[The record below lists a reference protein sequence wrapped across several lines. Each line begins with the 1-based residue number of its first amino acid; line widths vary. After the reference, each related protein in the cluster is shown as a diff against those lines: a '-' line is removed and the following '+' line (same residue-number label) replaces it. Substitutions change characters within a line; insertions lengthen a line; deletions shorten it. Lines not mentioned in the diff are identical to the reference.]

1 MAEKLIANLVQG
13 ADGVRVDSPLL
24 DGEVTDASVSPTLTN
39 DQKEDFRNKIGVEDE
54 LPDTSGLS
62 ASDNG
67 DILVFKEG
75 EGWIRGGFADGT
87 RTRFVFVD
95 ASDNVRFDWLA
106 PNGFENVDWKKLL
119 EILTAFLDGGW
130 ESSSE
135 AEVSS
140 TIKFGTSRHTASELT
155 ALSYSGSRTNPSPN
169 AGAGFLGFRVRL
181 YRKSDADDGKF
192 RATEANFSDP
202 DDIRYSQNY
211 LTSTSNY
218 VTSDN
223 DWAYYSIAFPRF
235 IADEMLRPEELDPF
249 GLDPKYVEKQIADVF
264 DQQSWA
270 TTEGE
275 YLFRGSSTLPYGEH
289 NNNIRTLSGTWGSTH
304 AVGSTSGGFN
314 LAVRIP
320 VGDKDALEHFRL
332 TSSVDSSIHAITPG
346 QHVVDDATYA
356 YYNVN
361 FPASGAQPPSRCKN
375 EQGISLIRKR
385 AEFAGTSLKT
395 LLTRTL
401 GKQGRSHELSP
412 MRLALN

>member
-1 MAEKLIANLVQG
+1 MALLATQQG
-13 ADGVRVDSPLL
+13 
-24 DGEVTDASVSPTLTN
+24 
-39 DQKEDFRNKIGVEDE
+39 
-54 LPDTSGLS
+54 
-62 ASDNG
+62 
-67 DILVFKEG
+67 
-75 EGWIRGGFADGT
+75 
-87 RTRFVFVD
+87 
-95 ASDNVRFDWLA
+95 
-106 PNGFENVDWKKLL
+106 
-119 EILTAFLDGGW
+119 
-130 ESSSE
+130 
-135 AEVSS
+135 
-140 TIKFGTSRHTASELT
+140 ELT

-361 FPASGAQPPSRCKN
+361 FPASGATTITLQERTGHLFNPK
-375 EQGISLIRKR
+375 K
-385 AEFAGTSLKT
+385 AEFAGTSLKIR
-395 LLTRTL
+395 LTQVTYWPSWED
-401 GKQGRSHELSP
+401 QQESSP
-412 MRLALN
+412 MKLALN

>member
-140 TIKFGTSRHTASELT
+140 TIKFGTSRHTA
-155 ALSYSGSRTNPSPN
+155 R
-169 AGAGFLGFRVRL
+169 
-181 YRKSDADDGKF
+181 
-192 RATEANFSDP
+192 
-202 DDIRYSQNY
+202 
-211 LTSTSNY
+211 
-218 VTSDN
+218 
-223 DWAYYSIAFPRF
+223 
-235 IADEMLRPEELDPF
+235 
-249 GLDPKYVEKQIADVF
+249 
-264 DQQSWA
+264 
-270 TTEGE
+270 
-275 YLFRGSSTLPYGEH
+275 
-289 NNNIRTLSGTWGSTH
+289 
-304 AVGSTSGGFN
+304 
-314 LAVRIP
+314 
-320 VGDKDALEHFRL
+320 
-332 TSSVDSSIHAITPG
+332 
-346 QHVVDDATYA
+346 
-356 YYNVN
+356 
-361 FPASGAQPPSRCKN
+361 
-375 EQGISLIRKR
+375 
-385 AEFAGTSLKT
+385 
-395 LLTRTL
+395 
-401 GKQGRSHELSP
+401 
-412 MRLALN
+412 